1 MKLALISPRLAIQ
14 KNDFLGSGVPYWPL
28 ELATFAA
35 YLRSNGEQPVLLD
48 LFGADPERLSDEG
61 DHYLQ
66 GVAVEDSRW
75 QDQLANA
82 EVFLIF
88 AISYMSHVETR
99 AITRWLKQRY
109 SDRPVAVL
117 ENSQA
122 VTGYAIDEVFASF
135 FAAGAD
141 LLVCG
146 EPYFNWPE
154 IRANIVKLI
163 SSPHAA
169 INVNDLAIN
178 VMWKSSPRRPI
189 RITDKSASYPIPAWD
204 LVNLEAYWRLPYSH
218 GPKTPKFLP
227 ILTSRGCP
235 YPCDFCVVPKTNN
248 QRWRG
253 NTPEE
258 VVAEMLALRNEFG
271 VRDFQI
277 EDLNPTV
284 QHARWERICELLI
297 EHNLGIRFY
306 FVSGTK
312 AETLRIDQIPQFA
325 KAGCRYI
332 SISPESG
339 SDDLMK
345 IIGKKFQQ
353 PHGIQLVRACRQ
365 FGIRTQACFLVGH
378 PAESAVDHLHSK
390 TYLLQLLKAGLDE
403 VAVFIVAPFAG
414 SKLFARNA
422 IKLKNQQSLPSFSP
436 QGRSDYQTLEYRR
449 KDLIKTFF
457 LGKLQ
462 QGVALWMQGFRALF
476 GTPQTKMENLPK
488 RILYVNWLILKNR
501 FLVKN
506 R

>member
-35 YLRSNGEQPVLLD
+35 RLRSNGEPPLLLD
-48 LFGADPERLSDEG
+48 LFGTDPERLSDAG

-66 GVAVEDSRW
+66 GAAVQDPRW
-75 QDQLANA
+75 QDQLAQA
-82 EVFLIF
+82 EAFLIF
-88 AISYMSHVETR
+88 AISYMSHAEIL
-99 AITRWLKQRY
+99 AIVRWLKQRY
-109 SDRPVAVL
+109 SDRPVVIL

-122 VTGYAIDEVFASF
+122 VTGYALDEVAASF
-135 FAAGAD
+135 FDAGAD
-141 LLVCG
+141 LLICG
-146 EPYFNWPE
+146 EPYLNWPE
-154 IRANIVKLI
+154 IRANIVDLI
-163 SSPHAA
+163 SSTKLRE
-169 INVNDLAIN
+169 NSNDLAIN
-178 VMWKSSPRRPI
+178 VMSKTSPRQPI
-189 RITDKSASYPIPAWD
+189 RITDKNASYPIPAWD
-204 LVNLEAYWRLPYSH
+204 LVNMEAYWRLPYSH

-227 ILTSRGCP
+227 MLTSRGCP

-253 NTPEE
+253 NSPET
-258 VVAEMLALRNEFG
+258 VVAEMLALRDKFG

-297 EHNLGIRFY
+297 ERNAGIRFY

-312 AETLRIDQIPQFA
+312 AETLRIDQIPLFS

-339 SDDLMK
+339 SADLMK
-345 IIGKKFQQ
+345 IIGKKFHQ

-365 FGIRTQACFLVGH
+365 HGIRTQACFLVGH
-378 PAESAVDHLHSK
+378 PAESTHDHLYSK
-390 TYLLQLLKAGLDE
+390 KYLQQLLKAGLDE

-422 IKLKNQQSLPSFSP
+422 ITLENRQSLPSFSP
-436 QGRSDYQTLEYRR
+436 QGRSDYQTLEHRR

-457 LGKLQ
+457 LGKLR
-462 QGVALWMQGFRALF
+462 QGIALWMQGFRALF
-476 GTPQTKMENLPK
+476 GIPQTKMENLPK
-488 RILYVNWLILKNR
+488 RILYINWLIFKNR
-501 FLVKN
+501 SLLKS